1 MPQNGRAEETTPLMG
16 NGNGNGSVYSH
27 HSETYDFF
35 FNLWHTPGTESE
47 KPLVKFPAKFWH
59 IIKATLLR
67 SKINI
72 LLFCVPFGLVA
83 GMTGVDPVAVF
94 VINFFAIIPLAAV
107 LSNATEDISAKLGEQ
122 LGGLLN
128 ATFGNAVELIV
139 SVIALKERQYAV
151 VKSSMIGSILSNL
164 LLVMGMCFF
173 FGGIKNMNDDSGA
186 GTEQEFTDITAQT
199 TCSLL
204 MLAAA
209 SMVVPS
215 ALSMVMQSS
224 ANKNPDERQQTI
236 LNLSRGTA
244 IILLIMYAFYLNFSL
259 RTHHNLF
266 VPKSKQQPQRS
277 PGDEERA
284 DEEVPVE
291 EEEDGPLLGAWASGA
306 VLVITTVLVAICAD
320 YLVDS
325 IDSLVERANISRNFI
340 GLILIPIVG
349 NAAEHVTAVVVAV
362 KNNMDLAMQVAIGSS
377 IQIAMFVTPFLVV
390 LGWIMGHD
398 MTMRFETFETIAFIL
413 AVLVVIYTV
422 QDGKSNYLE
431 GVMLMAMYVIIAV
444 AFFAAPSDGLSN
456 EDAGLDAFKAGIK
469 SSIPA

>member
-1 MPQNGRAEETTPLMG
+1 MPQNGYAHETTPLMG
-16 NGNGNGSVYSH
+16 SGSVQNHH
-27 HSETYDFF
+27 HSDTYRFF
-35 FNLWHTPGTESE
+35 LDLWYTPGMDSD
-47 KPLVKFPAKFWH
+47 KPLVKFPARLWH

-72 LLFCVPFGLVA
+72 LLFCVPIGLMA
-83 GMTGVDPVAVF
+83 GMTGMDPVAVF
-94 VINFFAIIPLAAV
+94 TINFFAIIPLAAV

-173 FGGIKNMNDDSGA
+173 FGGLKNMKDDA
-186 GTEQEFTDITAQT
+186 GDGMEQEFTDITAQT

-224 ANKNPDERQQTI
+224 LNRNPDEREQTI

-266 VPKSKQQPQRS
+266 VPKSKQQPQLS
-277 PGDEERA
+277 PGDEEQAEREA
-284 DEEVPVE
+284 PAETDGDDE
-291 EEEDGPLLGAWASGA
+291 PLLGAWASGFI
-306 VLVITTVLVAICAD
+306 LVITTVLVAICAD

-325 IDSLVERANISRNFI
+325 IDALVERANISRNFI

-456 EDAGLDAFKAGIK
+456 EDAGLDAFKASLK
-469 SSIPA
+469 SSIPAPA

>member
-1 MPQNGRAEETTPLMG
+1 MPQNGHAQETTPLV
-16 NGNGNGSVYSH
+16 GSGHARSH
-27 HSETYDFF
+27 HSEAYEFF
-35 FNLWHTPGTESE
+35 FDLWHTPGMESE
-47 KPLVKFPAKFWH
+47 KPLVKFPAQFWH

-72 LLFCVPFGLVA
+72 LLFCVPLGLVA
-83 GMTGVDPVAVF
+83 GMTGADPVAVF

-139 SVIALKERQYAV
+139 SVIALKEKQYAV

-173 FGGIKNMNDDSGA
+173 FGGLKNMKDDAGA

-224 ANKNPDERQQTI
+224 ANRNPDERQQTI

-266 VPKSKQQPQRS
+266 VPKSKQQPQCS

-284 DEEVPVE
+284 EREIPVAEES

-349 NAAEHVTAVVVAV
+349 NAAEHVTAVIVAV

-456 EDAGLDAFKAGIK
+456 EDLGLDAFKAGLK